1 MVFQERAYSTLVVSS
16 TRKFNSAVTTLLS
29 EADCSPV
36 NFAGSIAAAKR
47 AVAERK
53 YDFIIINAPLS
64 DDLGEDFA
72 IDICSDKES
81 VALLIIKSDIYA
93 EVNTKVSN
101 QGVFTL
107 PKPTSAQ
114 MLSQA
119 LKWMTAARERLRRL
133 EKKNSSMEEKMEE
146 IRLVNRAKWLLIE
159 NLSMTESDAH
169 RYIEKQAMD
178 RCITKRNVAENI
190 IKTYK

>member
-16 TRKFNSAVTTLLS
+16 TTKFNSAVTTLLS
-29 EADCSPV
+29 EADCYPV

-47 AVAERK
+47 AAAERK

-64 DDLGEDFA
+64 DDFGEDFA
-72 IDICSDKES
+72 IDICGDKES
-81 VALLIIKSDIYA
+81 VALLIIKSDVYA
-93 EVNTKVSN
+93 EINTKVAN

-159 NLSMTESDAH
+159 NLNMTEADAH

-178 RCITKRNVAENI
+178 RCVTKRTVAENI

>member
-29 EADCSPV
+29 EADCFPV
-36 NFAGSIAAAKR
+36 NFAGNIAAAKR

>member
-1 MVFQERAYSTLVVSS
+1 MLLQERAYSTLVVSS
-16 TRKFNSAVTTLLS
+16 AAKFNSAVTSLLS
-29 EADCSPV
+29 EADCRPV
-36 NFAGSIAAAKR
+36 SFAASIAAAKR

-53 YDFIIINAPLS
+53 YDFIIINTPLS
-64 DDLGEDFA
+64 DDFGEDFA
-72 IDICSDKES
+72 VDICGEKES
-81 VALLIIKSDIYA
+81 VALLIIKADVYA
-93 EVNTKVSN
+93 EINGKVMK

-159 NLSMTESDAH
+159 NLSMTEADAH

-178 RCITKRNVAENI
+178 RCVTKRSVAESI

>member
-16 TRKFNSAVTTLLS
+16 TTKFNSAVTTLLS
-29 EADCSPV
+29 EADCYPV
-36 NFAGSIAAAKR
+36 NFAGSVAAAKR

-72 IDICSDKES
+72 ADICADRES
-81 VALLIIKSDIYA
+81 VVLLLIKTDIYA
-93 EVNTKVSN
+93 EINGAVSS

-114 MLSQA
+114 MLAQA
-119 LKWMTAARERLRRL
+119 LKWMSAARERLRRL
-133 EKKNSSMEEKMEE
+133 EKKTSSMEEKMEE
-146 IRLVNRAKWLLIE
+146 IRLVNKAKWLLIE
-159 NLSMTESDAH
+159 NLSMTEADAH

-178 RCITKRNVAENI
+178 RCVTKRAVAENI
-190 IKTYK
+190 IRTYK

>member
-16 TRKFNSAVTTLLS
+16 TTKFNSAVTTLLS
-29 EADCSPV
+29 EADCYPV
-36 NFAGSIAAAKR
+36 NFAGSVAAAKR

-72 IDICSDKES
+72 ADICADRES
-81 VALLIIKSDIYA
+81 VVLLLIKTDIYA
-93 EVNTKVSN
+93 EINGAVSS

-114 MLSQA
+114 MLAQA
-119 LKWMTAARERLRRL
+119 LKWMSAARERLRRL

-159 NLSMTESDAH
+159 NLSMTEADAH

-178 RCITKRNVAENI
+178 RCVTKRAVAENI
-190 IKTYK
+190 IRTYK

>member
-16 TRKFNSAVTTLLS
+16 TTKFNSAVTTLLS
-29 EADCSPV
+29 EADCYPV
-36 NFAGSIAAAKR
+36 NFAGSVAAAKR

-72 IDICSDKES
+72 ADICADRES
-81 VALLIIKSDIYA
+81 VVLLLIKTDIYA
-93 EVNTKVSN
+93 EINGAVSS

-114 MLSQA
+114 MLAQA
-119 LKWMTAARERLRRL
+119 LKWMSAARERLRRL
-133 EKKNSSMEEKMEE
+133 EKKTSSMEEKMEE

-159 NLSMTESDAH
+159 SLSMTEADAH

-178 RCITKRNVAENI
+178 RCVTKRAVAENI
-190 IKTYK
+190 IRTYK

>member
-178 RCITKRNVAENI
+178 RCITKRNVAELSLI
-190 IKTYK
+190 HI

>member
-1 MVFQERAYSTLVVSS
+1 MLLQERAYSTLVVSS
-16 TRKFNSAVTTLLS
+16 AAKFNSAVTSLLS
-29 EADCSPV
+29 EADCCPV
-36 NFAGSIAAAKR
+36 NFAASIAAAKR

-53 YDFIIINAPLS
+53 YDFIIINTPLS
-64 DDLGEDFA
+64 DDFGEDFA
-72 IDICSDKES
+72 VDICGEKES
-81 VALLIIKSDIYA
+81 VALLIIKADVYA
-93 EVNTKVSN
+93 EINGKVMN

-119 LKWMTAARERLRRL
+119 LKWMTAARERLRRI

-159 NLSMTESDAH
+159 NLSMTEADAH

-178 RCITKRNVAENI
+178 RCVTKRSVAESI
-190 IKTYK
+190 IRTYK